1 MQVSPSATPLSQLN
15 LARKWRSKKFNQVI
29 GQDLS
34 VRLIKNGLYRNLIFP
49 VYLLSGTRG
58 CGKTTMGRLF
68 AAALNCEQLPAFQKN
83 PRIELPC
90 LECLSCKTMQ
100 QSSHPDFIE
109 LDAASHTGVDN
120 IRQLTESSS
129 FSPIMGQKKI
139 YLIDEAHM
147 LSKAAFNALLKVL
160 EEPPHGVVFL
170 LATTDPHK
178 IIDTVRSRCFQL
190 FFNPLQPAELVNHLA
205 AICTEEKIAYEDEAL
220 SLIAHETEGSVRD
233 AINLLERVRLVQS
246 KITQQSVSQSLGFCS
261 EEKLLMLF
269 QAVLAGNATHMLTLI
284 EEYSLADF
292 DVALLWKKLVEL
304 IRVSLWLFT
313 GVEPATSF
321 RSIDTI
327 RNVLTETSYEHL
339 VLLLEICYER
349 ELAFSKTSMPHGMFE
364 MLLIKLAM
372 ARVKN
377 SPQEPSSGNTR
388 IQAKPVV
395 AKPSIPVAVPKP
407 VITGPWQSFV
417 ESIASLNDPLINSIF
432 KQARLIEI
440 KTDKNEIHLAFA
452 QDVPFFKDWLDASEK
467 SWKPLLIKCF
477 GANATCALQF
487 IDAAQEKPPIV
498 RHAEPVEVKPASKP
512 VTENRSYT
520 YNKPA
525 TSREMSIDV
534 KDATKWVKA
543 NMVLKMFPG
552 VVTQIMN

>member
-1 MQVSPSATPLSQLN
+1 MQVGSSATSLSQLN

-68 AAALNCEQLPAFQKN
+68 AAALNCEQLSAFQKN

-90 LECLSCKTMQ
+90 LECVSCKTMQ
-100 QSSHPDFIE
+100 QASHPDFIE

-129 FSPIMGQKKI
+129 FAPIMGRKKI

-190 FFNPLQPAELVNHLA
+190 FFNPLQPVDLIQHLA
-205 AICTEEKIAYEDEAL
+205 VICVEEKIVYEEEAL

-246 KITQQSVSQSLGFCS
+246 KITQESVSRVLGFCS
-261 EEKLLMLF
+261 EENILMLF
-269 QAVLAGNATHMLTLI
+269 QAVLSGNAAQMLTLI
-284 EEYSLADF
+284 DSYALANFDASLI
-292 DVALLWKKLVEL
+292 WKKLVEL
-304 IRVSLWLFT
+304 IRVSLWLYA
-313 GVEPATSF
+313 GVEPASSF
-321 RSIDTI
+321 RSLDAI
-327 RNVLTETSYEHL
+327 RNLLSATSYEHL

-349 ELAFSKTSMPHGMFE
+349 ELAFSKTSMPHGMLE

-372 ARVKN
+372 ARVKHTH
-377 SPQEPSSGNTR
+377 QEPPVGGGKNQPAP
-388 IQAKPVV
+388 ILAPAAPIALIKPV
-395 AKPSIPVAVPKP
+395 AK
-407 VITGPWQSFV
+407 GPWENFV
-417 ESIASLNDPLINSIF
+417 AAVADLNDPLINSIF
-432 KQARLIEI
+432 KQARFIEFSSGR
-440 KTDKNEIHLAFA
+440 NEIQLAFA
-452 QDVPFFKDWLDASEK
+452 QDVPFFKDWLDSSEK
-467 SWKPLLIKCF
+467 LWKPLMVKAF
-477 GANATCALQF
+477 GANVTCSLQF
-487 IDAAQEKPPIV
+487 IDAAQAKPVAV
-498 RHAEPVEVKPASKP
+498 RHAEPVETKPVSKPA
-512 VTENRSYT
+512 TENKAYA

-525 TSREMSIDV
+525 SNREMSIDV
-534 KDATKWVKA
+534 KDSAKWIKA
-543 NMVLKMFPG
+543 NMVLKVFPG
-552 VVTQIMN
+552 VVTQILN